1 MIIMQ
6 KKQKKLV
13 QAQLDETL
21 KQFSTLAGVNRP
33 LKGWIRAIR
42 DALGMNNRQLAQR
55 LGVGNSRI
63 PRIEQDEI
71 TGGLTLKTMN
81 RVADELDCIF
91 VYGFVPRTSLRETIR
106 NQAES
111 LAKKRFKKLMHTME
125 LEDQGLSSNENKKVL
140 DSLVEEIINSSSA
153 TLWEDIDR

>member
-1 MIIMQ
+1 MMQ
-6 KKQKKLV
+6 NKQKQLV
-13 QAQLDETL
+13 QEQLDETL
-21 KQFSTLAGVNRP
+21 KQFSSLAAVTRP

-55 LGVGNSRI
+55 LGVSNSRI

-140 DSLVEEIINSSSA
+140 DTLVEEIINSSSA

>member
-1 MIIMQ
+1 MMQ
-6 KKQKKLV
+6 NKQKQLV
-13 QAQLDETL
+13 QEQLDETL
-21 KQFSTLAGVNRP
+21 KQFSSLAAVTRP

-55 LGVGNSRI
+55 LGVSNSRI